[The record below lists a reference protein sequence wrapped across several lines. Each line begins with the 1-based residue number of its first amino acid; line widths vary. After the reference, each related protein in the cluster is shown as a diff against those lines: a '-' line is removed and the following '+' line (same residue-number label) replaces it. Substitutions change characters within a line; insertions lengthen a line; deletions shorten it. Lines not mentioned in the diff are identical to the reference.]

1 MIKTKIKGALWVKKT
16 LAVIALWAIATT
28 NVASVFA
35 ANIGTGSVSG
45 TTAFDSAVIWNNNFP
60 GTATGTVSGIVV
72 SATIAPTLN
81 MAISTWA
88 INLWTLTSAAYST
101 GSLNI
106 EIGTNAVNG
115 VNVTAKSSS
124 GWLTNTSDSAI
135 QINSLATDGA
145 VDSYKFTSAL
155 NAANDSTAVGY
166 TQTSNLN
173 TEVTT
178 NTTAHTIYTTNKP
191 EQTSATVDDLTFSV
205 SAKPNSQTAAWNYQD
220 TVTFTV
226 VGNF

>member
-1 MIKTKIKGALWVKKT
+1 MIKTKIKKA

-28 NVASVFA
+28 NIASVFA

-45 TTAFDSAVIWNNNFP
+45 TTAFDSTVIWNNSFP

-81 MAISTWA
+81 MTISTWA
-88 INLWTLTSAAYST
+88 INLWALTSAVYST

-115 VNVTAKSSS
+115 VNVTARSSS
-124 GWLTNTSDSAI
+124 GWLTNTSNNAI

-145 VDSYKFTSAL
+145 ADSYIFTSAL
-155 NAANDSTAVGY
+155 NAIKDSTAVGY
-166 TQTSNLN
+166 TQTSNLT
-173 TEVTT
+173 TEVSD
-178 NTTAHTIYTTNKP
+178 NIIEHTIYTTNKP
-191 EQTSATVDDLTFSV
+191 EQTLGLNDFTFSV
-205 SAKPNSQTAAWNYQD
+205 SAKPNAQTAAWNYQD
-220 TVTFTV
+220 IITFTV

>member
-1 MIKTKIKGALWVKKT
+1 MIKTKIKKV

-45 TTAFDSAVIWNNNFP
+45 TTAFDSAVIWDNNFP

-72 SATIAPTLN
+72 TATIAPTLN

-88 INLWTLTSAAYST
+88 ISLWSLTSAAYST

-106 EIGTNAVNG
+106 EIGTNAVNW

-124 GWLTNTSDSAI
+124 GWLTNTSDNAI

-145 VDSYKFTSAL
+145 ADSYIFTSSTWATS
-155 NAANDSTAVGY
+155 DSTAVGY
-166 TQTSNLN
+166 TQTANLS
-173 TEVTT
+173 TEITT
-178 NTTAHTIYTTNKP
+178 NTIEHTIYTTNKP
-191 EQTSATVDDLTFSV
+191 EQTSGTIDDITFSV
-205 SAKPNSQTAAWNYQD
+205 SAKPNAQTAAWNYQD